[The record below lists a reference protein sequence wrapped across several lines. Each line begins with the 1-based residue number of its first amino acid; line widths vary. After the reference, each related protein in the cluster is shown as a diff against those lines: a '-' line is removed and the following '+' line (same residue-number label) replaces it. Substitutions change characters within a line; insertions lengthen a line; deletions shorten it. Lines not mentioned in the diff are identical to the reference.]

1 MGLGKSSETNNTK
14 SRYKRKKSV
23 NWTSSKE
30 MFKVCSLKNIMLKS
44 QKGKLQPGRK
54 DISDKGF
61 VQLLGNNNVYT
72 IVRQITQ
79 LEKNGQNI

>member
-1 MGLGKSSETNNTK
+1 
-14 SRYKRKKSV
+14 
-23 NWTSSKE
+23 

-79 LEKNGQNI
+79 LEKNVGEMQRNTVQFSLLPAPMRIWEV